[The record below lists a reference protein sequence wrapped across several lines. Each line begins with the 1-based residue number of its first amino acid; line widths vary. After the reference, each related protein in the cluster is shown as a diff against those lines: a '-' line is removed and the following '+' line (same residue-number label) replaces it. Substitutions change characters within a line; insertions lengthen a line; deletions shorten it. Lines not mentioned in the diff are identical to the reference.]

1 MGAPMAPVARGPTAE
16 QNSFFSWRQCD
27 ISQASAW
34 SNMLNIYIIYIIYIY
49 MCVYHVLK
57 YLGSQHMCIIYIYSA
72 YTHTY
77 SHPTEKQSIDI
88 PLQY

>member
-34 SNMLNIYIIYIIYIY
+34 SNMLNIYNIYIYNIYNIYIYIIYI
-49 MCVYHVLK
+49 CVCVSCIEILRIATHV
-57 YLGSQHMCIIYIYSA
+57 HNIYI
-72 YTHTY
+72 
-77 SHPTEKQSIDI
+77 
-88 PLQY
+88 